1 MPKPSKPVSATHALL
16 GIVTIVLLAACGSPV
31 GSPQGESIS
40 APSTQETAALA
51 SDTPSPRA
59 PRPAVEP
66 HPDALAAA
74 RSILGP
80 DARDARCGPYQLLT
94 DVTDARLLDA
104 CAKIG
109 AQLDLTTTVRLGLE
123 PLGEP
128 KAAIL
133 LFADGEDFRTFSHTE
148 GRVAIGYAGFARP
161 VRGYLAMWAGEPP
174 YDSYATTLAHE
185 LAHLVQR
192 RTLGPNLPPWL
203 SEGLADAIGD
213 PATLDGPGTLT
224 GLAGVEGPAARLQHG
239 YRNGQVGSVERL
251 LRRHRGDFDAEHPS
265 FDYEQSALL
274 VRFLLLDAQLG
285 SRFRTFLDRLAA
297 GEDYEPELLFEV
309 LAVEPAALDAQLQAW
324 LTSVAR

>member
-1 MPKPSKPVSATHALL
+1 MQKPFKFLSATHVLPV
-16 GIVTIVLLAACGSPV
+16 IVTIILFAACGDPV
-31 GSPQGESIS
+31 GESAS
-40 APSTQETAALA
+40 GPSTEEPAGPN
-51 SDTPSPRA
+51 SDAPSPRA

-66 HPDALAAA
+66 HPDVLEAA
-74 RSILGP
+74 RVILGP
-80 DARDARCGPYQLLT
+80 DARDAHCGPYQLLT

-133 LFADGEDFRTFSHTE
+133 LFADGEDFRTFSRTE
-148 GRVAIGYAGFARP
+148 GRVAVGYAGFARP
-161 VRGYLAMWAGEPP
+161 VRGYLAMWVGEPP
-174 YDSYATTLAHE
+174 YDAYATTLAHE

-224 GLAGVEGPAARLQHG
+224 GLAGVEGPAARLRQG
-239 YRNGQVGSVERL
+239 YRDGQVGSVELL
-251 LRRHRGDFDAEHPS
+251 LRRHRGDFDVEQPS

-274 VRFLLLDAQLG
+274 VRFLLLDEQLG
-285 SRFRTFLDRLAA
+285 PRFRVFLGRLAA
-297 GEDYEPELLFEV
+297 GEECEPELLFEV
-309 LAVEPAALDAQLQAW
+309 LAVDATTLDTQLQAW
-324 LTSVAR
+324 LAGFSG